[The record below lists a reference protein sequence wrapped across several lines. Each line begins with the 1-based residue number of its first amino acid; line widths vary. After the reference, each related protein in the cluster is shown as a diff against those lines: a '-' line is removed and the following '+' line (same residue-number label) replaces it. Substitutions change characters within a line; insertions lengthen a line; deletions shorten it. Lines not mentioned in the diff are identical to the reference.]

1 MRYLLS
7 LVVPGILLTVC
18 VGSWAQ
24 TPTYNRGRTPTEE
37 EIRAWNIDIDV
48 EGKGL
53 PPGSGTAQDGAKLF
67 AQKCA
72 VCHGP
77 TAEGGL
83 AKRLLGGKGSLTSNK
98 PIKTIGSFWP
108 YATTLWDFINRAM
121 PASQPGSLRPDEVY
135 ALTAFLLFR
144 NEVIQEGDV
153 MDAKTLPKIQMPNR
167 NGFVPARLEDI
178 PDLRKRVCRVGTC
191 P

>member
-1 MRYLLS
+1 MRYFPSLL
-7 LVVPGILLTVC
+7 VPGIFLAVC
-18 VGSWAQ
+18 VGSLAQ
-24 TPTYNRGRTPTEE
+24 TPAYNRGRTLTEE

-167 NGFVPARLEDI
+167 NGFFPEVPLWK
-178 PDLRKRVCRVGTC
+178 PGMKRPLGFY
-191 P
+191 PNH